1 MTQTR
6 ADRSADLTNGP
17 MLQKII
23 LFSIPL
29 AASSI
34 LQLLFNAADVVVVGR
49 FAGSTALAA
58 VGSNGSLIN
67 LLVNLFVGLSL
78 GANVVAAR
86 CFGAKDEHGIQDT
99 VHTAVT
105 LGLTSGVLLAVV
117 GFFAARSLLE
127 LMSCPEDVIDL
138 SSLYLKIYFIGMPMN
153 MLYNFSSALLRA
165 VGDTKRP
172 LYCLAAAGIINVV
185 LNLVFVI
192 GFSMSVAGVALATI
206 ISETVSACLVTA
218 MLVREKGALHLDL
231 HKLGFHAGALKQIL
245 LIGLPA
251 GLQSTVFSLSNV
263 VIQSAINSFGSTVVA
278 GSSASSNLE
287 GFVYTAMN
295 AFAQA
300 AVTFTSQNMGARKYH
315 NLDRVMRNCLL
326 CAVVTGILLGGG
338 AASSAASGS
347 AAASSEAL
355 SADVQAIV
363 DRGVLKV
370 GVKNAVK
377 GFSFQDTL
385 TGEYTGLE
393 DSLAEMIAEHLGV
406 DVEFT
411 TVTAATR
418 GELLDSGDIDCVL
431 ATFTITDERRKSW
444 DFSTPYYTD
453 YVSVLV
459 EDASGI
465 KELAD
470 LKDKVVGVSSGSTS
484 ARALV
489 QAMIDASVISG
500 DGFDADTFNADTWKD
515 GISFRQ
521 YDDYPAISTAL
532 SAGEVN
538 GFCVDKSIL
547 AIYKTD
553 GRSYIDAEFSPQ
565 EYGIATKKGSG
576 FSALCDELVTGW
588 LADGTIDGLI
598 KDNGLD

>member
-1 MTQTR
+1 MKKISR
-6 ADRSADLTNGP
+6 RSFVKAAGMAAALTALTACGG
-17 MLQKII
+17 
-23 LFSIPL
+23 S
-29 AASSI
+29 
-34 LQLLFNAADVVVVGR
+34 
-49 FAGSTALAA
+49 AGSTAA
-58 VGSNGSLIN
+58 
-67 LLVNLFVGLSL
+67 
-78 GANVVAAR
+78 
-86 CFGAKDEHGIQDT
+86 
-99 VHTAVT
+99 
-105 LGLTSGVLLAVV
+105 
-117 GFFAARSLLE
+117 
-127 LMSCPEDVIDL
+127 
-138 SSLYLKIYFIGMPMN
+138 
-153 MLYNFSSALLRA
+153 
-165 VGDTKRP
+165 
-172 LYCLAAAGIINVV
+172 
-185 LNLVFVI
+185 
-192 GFSMSVAGVALATI
+192 
-206 ISETVSACLVTA
+206 
-218 MLVREKGALHLDL
+218 
-231 HKLGFHAGALKQIL
+231 
-245 LIGLPA
+245 
-251 GLQSTVFSLSNV
+251 ST
-263 VIQSAINSFGSTVVA
+263 
-278 GSSASSNLE
+278 
-287 GFVYTAMN
+287 
-295 AFAQA
+295 
-300 AVTFTSQNMGARKYH
+300 
-315 NLDRVMRNCLL
+315 
-326 CAVVTGILLGGG
+326 
-338 AASSAASGS
+338 ASSAASGS
-347 AAASSEAL
+347 AASSEAV

-459 EDASGI
+459 EDSSGI
-465 KELAD
+465 KALAD

-489 QAMIDASVISG
+489 QEMIDEGVITG
-500 DGFDADTFNADTWKD
+500 EGFNADTFNADTWKD

-547 AIYKTD
+547 AIYKTE

-565 EYGIATKKGSG
+565 EYGVATKKGSG

-588 LADGTIDGLI
+588 LSDGTIDGLI
-598 KDNGLD
+598 KENGLA

>member
-1 MTQTR
+1 MKKISR
-6 ADRSADLTNGP
+6 RSFV
-17 MLQKII
+17 K
-23 LFSIPL
+23 
-29 AASSI
+29 AAGTAI
-34 LQLLFNAADVVVVGR
+34 AL
-49 FAGSTALAA
+49 TAL
-58 VGSNGSLIN
+58 
-67 LLVNLFVGLSL
+67 
-78 GANVVAAR
+78 
-86 CFGAKDEHGIQDT
+86 
-99 VHTAVT
+99 TAC
-105 LGLTSGVLLAVV
+105 GG
-117 GFFAARSLLE
+117 
-127 LMSCPEDVIDL
+127 
-138 SSLYLKIYFIGMPMN
+138 
-153 MLYNFSSALLRA
+153 
-165 VGDTKRP
+165 
-172 LYCLAAAGIINVV
+172 
-185 LNLVFVI
+185 
-192 GFSMSVAGVALATI
+192 
-206 ISETVSACLVTA
+206 
-218 MLVREKGALHLDL
+218 
-231 HKLGFHAGALKQIL
+231 
-245 LIGLPA
+245 
-251 GLQSTVFSLSNV
+251 
-263 VIQSAINSFGSTVVA
+263 
-278 GSSASSNLE
+278 SASSS
-287 GFVYTAMN
+287 V
-295 AFAQA
+295 A
-300 AVTFTSQNMGARKYH
+300 AST
-315 NLDRVMRNCLL
+315 
-326 CAVVTGILLGGG
+326 
-338 AASSAASGS
+338 ASSAASGS
-347 AAASSEAL
+347 AAASSEAV
-355 SADVQAIV
+355 SADVQAII

-459 EDASGI
+459 EDSSGI
-465 KELAD
+465 KALAD

-489 QAMIDASVISG
+489 QEMIDEGVITG
-500 DGFDADTFNADTWKD
+500 EGFNADTFNADTWKD

-565 EYGIATKKGSG
+565 EYGVATKKGSG
-576 FSALCDELVTGW
+576 FSAVCDELVTGW
-588 LADGTIDGLI
+588 LSDGTIDGLI
-598 KDNGLD
+598 KENGLA